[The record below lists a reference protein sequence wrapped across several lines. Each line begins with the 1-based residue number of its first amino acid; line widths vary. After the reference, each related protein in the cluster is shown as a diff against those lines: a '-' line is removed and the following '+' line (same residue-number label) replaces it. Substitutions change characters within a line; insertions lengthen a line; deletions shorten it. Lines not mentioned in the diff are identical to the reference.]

1 MSALL
6 LIGWL
11 ATIVLSYYG
20 AELVLKKIN
29 LS

>member
-1 MSALL
+1 MSAIL

-11 ATIVLSYYG
+11 ATIVVSYCG
-20 AELVLKKIN
+20 ARMVLQKIN